1 MVVPEPEPG
10 PAPGLH
16 DDACPA
22 PGLRDDAA
30 LERGQG
36 GWWKWVSEARI
47 VVVDNV
53 TTEAIRV
60 TYTASKRE
68 ASCD

>member
-16 DDACPA
+16 
-22 PGLRDDAA
+22 DDAA